1 MSQHSFQDVMAEDRR
16 KRLTRAR
23 VRSMVYVQVWHNQRA
38 GVDVGRH
45 HLPVGHKGML
55 LSLNDVGDTLRIFR
69 VRYPWPSLAPLRA
82 PRDWTV

>member
-1 MSQHSFQDVMAEDRR
+1 MAEERR

-23 VRSMVYVQVWHNQRA
+23 VRSMIYVQVWSNQRA

-45 HLPVGHKGML
+45 HLPVGHKGMRL
-55 LSLNDVGDTLRIFR
+55 RVTTDTSDGSYWGTVR

-82 PRDWTV
+82 PEDWTV